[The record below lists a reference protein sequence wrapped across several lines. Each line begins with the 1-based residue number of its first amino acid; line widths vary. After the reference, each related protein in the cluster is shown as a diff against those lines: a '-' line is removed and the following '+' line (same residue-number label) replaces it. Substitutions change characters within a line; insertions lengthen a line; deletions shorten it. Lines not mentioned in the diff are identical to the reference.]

1 MGADTITLGP
11 PAASQVVG
19 TEGLILDRSNN
30 VLYSFGQGLAAAA
43 MRAAMLVLGPQT
55 ALTAITTA
63 QTLLSKAF
71 GAGFLS
77 VVGRTLHVR
86 IYFIYTTAGTTQPVI
101 TFALTLGGVTLCS
114 IPTVAL
120 SATAGTNL
128 GGMVEFDLTVA
139 TAGSAGTIEAHGFT
153 LANFSTAGSG
163 SGGFNDTNAAVSS
176 AINLTTAL
184 TLTATVAATLAV
196 SSLQV
201 RQATVEVVA

>member
-1 MGADTITLGP
+1 MGADSVVQGP
-11 PAASQVVG
+11 PAAKQPG
-19 TEGLILDRSNN
+19 TEGIILDSQNN
-30 VLYSFGQGLAAAA
+30 LLYTFGQTGVPAPVGSTALAEFA
-43 MRAAMLVLGPQT
+43 QT

-63 QTLLSKAF
+63 QNMVSKAF
-71 GAGFLS
+71 PAGFFNVL
-77 VVGRTLHVR
+77 GRTLRIR

-128 GGMVEFDLTVA
+128 PGAIEFDLTVA
-139 TAGSAGTIEAHGFT
+139 SVGAAGTVEAHGFT
-153 LANFSTAGSG
+153 LTNFSTAGAG
-163 SGGFNDTNAAVSS
+163 SGGFNDTNAAVSA

-184 TLTATVAATLAV
+184 TLNATVAATLAV

-201 RQATVEVVA
+201 RQATIQVLA